1 MIWPICSVIVAM
13 AGYFVLIPLFGKS
26 KDDLD
31 AELLGETELD
41 RLLDRK
47 SVIYRNIKD
56 LEFEYRM
63 GRLSDAD
70 YKQLDAGYK
79 NEAAIILQKLEQ
91 LGVTK
96 DLDDLIE
103 KEIADHKKSPGRDST
118 KCPSCG
124 ADIIPGKKFCA
135 DCGHP
140 L

>member
-1 MIWPICSVIVAM
+1 MIWLICTALVAIE
-13 AGYFVLIPLFGKS
+13 ALYVLRPLFGRS
-26 KDDLD
+26 RESLD
-31 AELLGETELD
+31 VALLGETELD

-79 NEAAIILQKLEQ
+79 NDAAIILQKLEQ
-91 LGVTK
+91 LGVTQ

-103 KEIADHKKSPGRDST
+103 KEIAEHKKSPGRNSA

-124 ADIIPGKKFCA
+124 ADVTPGKKFCA
-135 DCGHP
+135 DCGNP